1 MFEDVANLYNA
12 CYEQNGIFSYT
23 CDESTQALDAKCD
36 LTTSDQCVIGRPTWP
51 DCLDKPHQPNDP
63 TNPLPPVGGFNPSP
77 VNP

>member
-1 MFEDVANLYNA
+1 HILA
-12 CYEQNGIFSYT
+12 T
-23 CDESTQALDAKCD
+23 ESTQALDAKCD

-77 VNP
+77 VNPSVPPSPVEKPDVQEP